1 MRGGSTIDFGWTE
14 IERAHEPIRA
24 RRACENAGLLA
35 WRFDGFAGGLAASI
49 AAFVV
54 YARLVLAVRDY
65 RRL

>member
-35 WRFDGFAGGLAASI
+35 WRFDVALLILSAAHI
-49 AAFVV
+49 AA
-54 YARLVLAVRDY
+54 ANRDPI
-65 RRL
+65 